1 MSRLY
6 AAFRR
11 FSSRWIWLML
21 GLVTATIYFGMT
33 GFASSMQD
41 QNWMTDLYLVGLL
54 FTLNCSEVAHNV
66 PNWQLEIARWLGF
79 LTSMSAVGAV
89 LVRLFSERALQ
100 AFVSLLARD
109 HVILAGLGN
118 HGEELVRRLRKRGE
132 DVIVLISGTTASQL
146 DTCRDLG
153 AVVMIGN
160 PASDH
165 LLERACLS
173 RAKRLLVLFEDD
185 LVTLQAITEA
195 FRLLQPDKLLTGR
208 PTSHFKCVARLTEP
222 GLQDVI
228 LQHEL
233 HRRRS
238 DFFTIDT
245 INLYDLAARSMLA
258 RARWHSATG
267 ELTRMAILG
276 LGEQSRLAETLIL
289 RVVRDTH
296 AEGSPA
302 PLIHV
307 YDQRA
312 AEFVQQLTARFPW
325 LLNQS
330 ELLAFGCSSDRCGIG
345 CDDPTQGIADAQF
358 DAAFVC
364 VEDESRATV
373 QAVRLARLLKTA
385 PVIVRTQ
392 DSRNGPGALLSMPG
406 AGGLGANIIAVGF
419 EDLLLDP
426 TMVCH
431 PKRELVAQACHEGYL
446 STIRRQIAD
455 AERNGETD
463 RATELR
469 SRPANVPWERLSPHD
484 RDSNRA
490 LANAHRS
497 HLQATH
503 LVRKTKRYVIRE
515 RLVGHTGSAVEPVFY
530 FSPDEI
536 EFLAEREHQRW
547 EQFKRKSGWTY
558 GAVRNDDQKQH
569 PSLVPFN
576 ELDEPTKELDRE
588 IFRQLPAI
596 LARADFVI
604 RSVDAESD
612 LRDDD
617 R

>member
-1 MSRLY
+1 
-6 AAFRR
+6 
-11 FSSRWIWLML
+11 ML
-21 GLVTATIYFGMT
+21 GLVIATTYFGMT
-33 GFASSMQD
+33 GFASAYADSHH
-41 QNWMTDLYLVGLL
+41 WLTDLYLVGLL
-54 FTLNCSEVAHNV
+54 FTLNCSNVAEDV
-66 PNWQLEIARWLGF
+66 PNWQLEVARWLGF

-89 LVRLFSERALQ
+89 LIRLFAERALQ

-109 HVILAGLGN
+109 HIVLAGLGN
-118 HGEELVRRLRKRGE
+118 HGDELVRRLREKGE
-132 DVIVLISGTTASQL
+132 DVVVLTSGTTASLL

-160 PASDH
+160 PGSDH

-185 LVTLQAITEA
+185 HVTLQAITEA
-195 FRLLQPDKLLTGR
+195 FRMLQPDTPLKSR
-208 PTSHFKCVARLTEP
+208 PTSPVKCVARLTEP

-238 DFFTIDT
+238 DFFSIDT

-258 RARWHSATG
+258 RARWHSVTG
-267 ELTRMAILG
+267 ELNRIAILG
-276 LGEQSRLAETLIL
+276 LGEQTRLAETLIL
-289 RVVRDTH
+289 RVVRDAH
-296 AEGSPA
+296 AEGSAKPQ
-302 PLIHV
+302 IHL

-312 AEFVQQLTARFPW
+312 AEFLQQLTARFPW
-325 LLNQS
+325 LLIQG
-330 ELLAFGCSSDRCGIG
+330 ELIAYGCSSDRCGIG
-345 CDDPTQGIADAQF
+345 CDDPAQGIADSQF

-373 QAVRLARLLKTA
+373 QAVRLARLLKSA

-419 EDLLLDP
+419 EDLILDP
-426 TMVCH
+426 TMVCD
-431 PKRELVAQACHEGYL
+431 PRRELVAQACHEGYL
-446 STIRRQIAD
+446 TTMRRQIAD
-455 AERNGETD
+455 AEREGD
-463 RATELR
+463 VARAAELR
-469 SRPANVPWERLSPHD
+469 SRPANAPWEQLSAHD
-484 RDSNRA
+484 RESNRA
-490 LANAHRS
+490 LANAHRH
-497 HLQATH
+497 HLQATDP
-503 LVRKTKRYVIRE
+503 VRKPKRYVIRE
-515 RLVGHTGSAVEPVFY
+515 RLVGHTGSDVEPVFY
-530 FSPDEI
+530 FAPNEI
-536 EFLAEREHQRW
+536 EFLAGREHQRW
-547 EQFKRKSGWTY
+547 EQFKRSSGWTF
-558 GAVRNDDQKQH
+558 GAVRNDDLKHH
-569 PSLVPFN
+569 PSLVPFD

-604 RSVDAESD
+604 RPVDRESD

>member
-11 FSSRWIWLML
+11 ISSRWIWLML
-21 GLVTATIYFGMT
+21 GLVIATVYFGMT
-33 GFASSMQD
+33 GFASAND
-41 QNWMTDLYLVGLL
+41 GHWLTDLYLVGLL
-54 FTLNCSEVAHNV
+54 FTLNCGAVANDV
-66 PNWQLEIARWLGF
+66 PNWQLEVARWLGF

-89 LVRLFSERALQ
+89 LVRLFAERALQ

-109 HVILAGLGN
+109 HIILAGLGN
-118 HGEELVRRLRKRGE
+118 HGDELVRRLRRKGE
-132 DVIVLISGTTASQL
+132 DVVVLTSGTTASLL

-185 LVTLQAITEA
+185 HVTLQAITEA
-195 FRLLQPDKLLTGR
+195 FRILQPDKSLAGR
-208 PTSHFKCVARLTEP
+208 PTSLVKCVARLTEP

-238 DFFTIDT
+238 DNFSIDT
-245 INLYDLAARSMLA
+245 INLYDLAASSMLA

-267 ELTRMAILG
+267 ELTRIAILG
-276 LGEQSRLAETLIL
+276 LGEQTRLAEALIL
-289 RVVRDTH
+289 RAVRDSH

-302 PLIHV
+302 PLIHL

-312 AEFVQQLTARFPW
+312 AEFLQQLTARFPW

-330 ELLAFGCSSDRCGIG
+330 ELVAFGCSSDRCGIG
-345 CDDPTQGIADAQF
+345 CDDPTLGVADAQF

-373 QAVRLARLLKTA
+373 QTVRLARLLKTA

-406 AGGLGANIIAVGF
+406 AGGLGSNIIAVGF
-419 EDLLLDP
+419 EDVILDP
-426 TMVCH
+426 TMVCD
-431 PKRELVAQACHEGYL
+431 PRRELVAHACHEGYL
-446 STIRRQIAD
+446 STIRRQIAE
-455 AERNGETD
+455 AERNGDTD
-463 RATELR
+463 RAMELR
-469 SRPANVPWERLSPHD
+469 SRPANVPWERLSAQD
-484 RDSNRA
+484 RESNRA
-490 LANAHRS
+490 LANAHCD
-497 HLQATH
+497 HMQATDP
-503 LVRKTKRYVIRE
+503 VRKPKRYVIRE
-515 RLVGHTGSAVEPVFY
+515 RLVGHTGSSVEPVLY
-530 FSPDEI
+530 FSPQEI

-547 EQFKRKSGWTY
+547 QQFKRKSGWTF
-558 GAVRNDDQKQH
+558 GAVRNDDLKQH
-569 PSLVPFN
+569 PSLVPFH
-576 ELDEPTKELDRE
+576 ELDESTRELDRE

-604 RSVDAESD
+604 RPVDAESD